1 MTARW
6 APAFGA
12 HLEPGGATVRVCAPA
27 ATRVRVCLAGR
38 TPVTLT
44 AGDGGVFSGAIEGAA
59 AGDRYTL
66 QIDDHSEWPDP
77 WSRWQPEGVHRP
89 SMLID
94 PTRFAWTDGDWRGVP
109 RERLVIYELHV
120 GTFTP
125 EGTFTAAAAR
135 LPALAAL
142 GVTAVELMPVA
153 AFPGARNWGYDGA
166 AWFAPSERYGH
177 PDDLRALVDVA
188 HGLGLAVLLDVVY
201 NHLGPDGAYLAAVMP
216 TVFTDRHHTPWGRA
230 INLDGPG
237 SAAVRR
243 VICDNA
249 LHWLLEYHLD
259 GVRLDATHAL
269 IDDSPEH
276 LLAQLA
282 REVETHVIGR
292 TVHLIAEDERNLDT
306 LLLPRHLGGA
316 GLTGVWADD
325 FHHAIRRYLAGDHEA
340 WFTDF
345 AGSTSEIARAVAA
358 GWVFSGQSTTHFR
371 GPRGTSPEAL
381 PIEAHVICLQNHDQ
395 VGNRAHGERL
405 HHQIDMA
412 RWLAATTLLLTA
424 PETPLLF
431 MGQEWAASAPFL
443 YFTDHQDALGALV
456 VEGRRNEFGRFSA
469 FADVGTRDQIPN
481 PQAEATFRASVL
493 DWTERQQPP
502 HAGVLAETRALLAI
516 RHAHLTAAPRPRST
530 IRAYAPDDS
539 LVLVAQPSD
548 ASGVLVTCVDLGGS
562 GSRVLDLADRRL
574 APVLHDVLPPAE
586 ASGGGTA
593 VHAAARTTARVLHA
607 TRRAAD
613 ARLEGHQLH
622 LDAPAEPFG
631 LVLHLTGASS

>member
-1 MTARW
+1 MTGRW

-12 HLEPGGATVRVCAPA
+12 HVESGGVAVRLCAPGA
-27 ATRVRVCLAGR
+27 SRVRVRVEGGAAHALVAE
-38 TPVTLT
+38 
-44 AGDGGVFSGAIEGAA
+44 DDGVFSGWIDGPTH
-59 AGDRYTL
+59 GDRYTL
-66 QIDDHSEWPDP
+66 QLDAHPEWPDP
-77 WSRWQPEGVHRP
+77 WSRWQPDGVHRP

-94 PTRFAWTDGDWRGVP
+94 PARFAWTDADWRGVA

-125 EGTFTAAAAR
+125 EGTFAAAAVR
-135 LPALAAL
+135 LPLLAAL

-153 AFPGARNWGYDGA
+153 AFPGRRNWGYDGA
-166 AWFAPSERYGH
+166 AWFAPSEHYGR
-177 PDDLRALVDVA
+177 PDDLRALVDAA
-188 HGLGLAVLLDVVY
+188 HGLGLAVILDVVY

-216 TVFTDRHHTPWGRA
+216 TIFTDRHHTPWGRA

-249 LHWLLEYHLD
+249 LQWLIDYHVD
-259 GVRLDATHAL
+259 GLRLDATHAL

-282 REVETHVIGR
+282 REVESLVAGR

-306 LLLPRHLGGA
+306 LVLPRSRGGI

-325 FHHAIRRYLAGDHEA
+325 FHHATRRYLAGDHEA

-345 AGSTSEIARAVAA
+345 DGSTSEIARAVEA
-358 GWVFSGQSTTHFR
+358 GWVFSGQPAAHYG
-371 GPRGTSPEAL
+371 GPRGTSPAHV

-405 HHQIDMA
+405 HHQIDTA

-431 MGQEWAASAPFL
+431 MGQEWAASTPFL
-443 YFTDHQDALGALV
+443 FFTDHEDALGALV
-456 VEGRRNEFGRFSA
+456 VEGRRREFGRFGA
-469 FADVGTRDQIPN
+469 FADAATRERIPD

-493 DWTERQQPP
+493 DWSERQQEPY
-502 HAGVLAETRALLAI
+502 ADVLAETQALLAI
-516 RHAHLTAAPRPRST
+516 RHAHLTAAPRQRAAC
-530 IRAYAPDDS
+530 RAYAPDEH
-539 LVLVAQPSD
+539 LVVVAQPSD
-548 ASGVLVTCVDLGGS
+548 LGGVLVTCVDLS
-562 GSRVLDLADRRL
+562 GAGTRVLDLA
-574 APVLHDVLPPAE
+574 
-586 ASGGGTA
+586 G
-593 VHAAARTTARVLHA
+593 AAAHTTARVLHA
-607 TRRAAD
+607 TQ
-613 ARLEGHQLH
+613 RLASAQIDGALLR
-622 LDAPAEPFG
+622 LDAPGEPFG
-631 LVLHLTGASS
+631 LVLHLTGARL